1 MSFALDNLKIG
12 TKIVMPVAVASV
24 AFCLV
29 LGVGAFSL
37 HKQSAEYSELVD
49 RSDRAAAIVMQ
60 ANRLAAEI
68 GYATHVILDFQA
80 DNPVSIEA
88 QAQFR
93 KAPPAASKLLDEAA
107 ALLPDHVSTLR
118 DFRSRII
125 ALTEDA
131 KTPNAI
137 ALAVP
142 GIDAGDKLQKNEL
155 NELAKAAKLL
165 CVIDGKLQKLAVEM
179 NTFSDKLLADNKST
193 SEGLSRAASWSI
205 TLMISAGLLAL
216 AGGFLNAMWI
226 ARRNIV
232 SPILGLATQMKKVA
246 NNDLS
251 VNIEGL
257 NRVDEIGDMARALGI
272 FKKNGLAWQENDA
285 RTAEERIRLEDE
297 RRKVESDA
305 IDSERAIV
313 SKSIG
318 AALTRLA
325 AKDLGYRMQDDLP
338 DAYRQI
344 QNDFNTA
351 LAQLEEAVSNVAG
364 GANTIGSAT
373 QEIASAAND
382 LARRTEQQAA
392 NLEETVASLAEITRT
407 VTKAA
412 EGARHASAIVASTK
426 SDAEKS
432 GEIVS
437 HAVIAIKR
445 IEKSSQNIGQ
455 IISVIDE
462 IAFQTNLLAL
472 NAGVEAARAGE
483 AGRGFAV
490 VASEVRGLAQR
501 SADAAKEI
509 KRLIEASNLEVEE
522 GVKLVVKAGGA
533 LEQIAA
539 SVIAI
544 DQVMADIAAGATEQS
559 SSLEQINIAVSQM
572 DQDTQKNAAMV
583 EETTAATHSLK
594 READDLSESIGH
606 FALTAATA
614 KVRSPAQPYRRRAK
628 PAFQTEGTLARK
640 AEFLESSPEAAWTEF

>member
-1 MSFALDNLKIG
+1 
-12 TKIVMPVAVASV
+12 
-24 AFCLV
+24 
-29 LGVGAFSL
+29 
-37 HKQSAEYSELVD
+37 
-49 RSDRAAAIVMQ
+49 
-60 ANRLAAEI
+60 
-68 GYATHVILDFQA
+68 
-80 DNPVSIEA
+80 
-88 QAQFR
+88 
-93 KAPPAASKLLDEAA
+93 
-107 ALLPDHVSTLR
+107 
-118 DFRSRII
+118 
-125 ALTEDA
+125 
-131 KTPNAI
+131 
-137 ALAVP
+137 
-142 GIDAGDKLQKNEL
+142 
-155 NELAKAAKLL
+155 
-165 CVIDGKLQKLAVEM
+165 
-179 NTFSDKLLADNKST
+179 
-193 SEGLSRAASWSI
+193 
-205 TLMISAGLLAL
+205 
-216 AGGFLNAMWI
+216 
-226 ARRNIV
+226 
-232 SPILGLATQMKKVA
+232 
-246 NNDLS
+246 
-251 VNIEGL
+251 
-257 NRVDEIGDMARALGI
+257 
-272 FKKNGLAWQENDA
+272 
-285 RTAEERIRLEDE
+285 LE
-297 RRKVESDA
+297 K
-305 IDSERAIV
+305 
-313 SKSIG
+313 
-318 AALTRLA
+318 
-325 AKDLGYRMQDDLP
+325 
-338 DAYRQI
+338 
-344 QNDFNTA
+344 
-351 LAQLEEAVSNVAG
+351 AVSSVAG

-407 VTKAA
+407 VAKAA

-426 SDAEKS
+426 SDAERS

-509 KRLIEASNLEVEE
+509 KRLIEASNVEVGE

-606 FALTAATA
+606 FSLTAATA

-628 PAFQTEGTLARK
+628 PAFQTEGALARK
-640 AEFLESSPEAAWTEF
+640 AEFLESSSEAAWTEF